1 MLRFLLV
8 LVCLLPGISAAAD
21 SLLIKNIRLIAMT
34 GPEAEVL
41 PGHSVWIGQGV
52 IRGIGPDS
60 QFSAV
65 PGAEVIDGQGQ
76 YLLPGLIDVHVHV
89 WDKAELPAYLAYG
102 VTAVRNASGMPFH
115 LDYARAISAGE
126 LTGPFLLTTGPIL
139 NSPGPNQ
146 QANHKLVITAD
157 EAVAAVRDQYQQ
169 GFRHIKVY
177 SNLSRAAYEAILAE
191 AAELGMTVMGH
202 SPEGLRDEG
211 IPTEKPF
218 NIAFEE
224 ILDDGL
230 VTLEHMETIV
240 WHGLYDALD
249 EDRLRALAREIAA
262 QGNAVTPTLL
272 AHHNLAEVAR
282 TQGAYLQRPGTEML
296 NPFIAALEQPL
307 YDFWSSQPVGS
318 RHEQDVFYQQATRMM
333 QEEGVMLLAGSDAGI
348 FTNIP
353 GESLLDE
360 LDLMV
365 AGGLTPFQAIQTAT
379 ANAGWRLPLEGRGV
393 IRAGHPAD
401 LILVE
406 NNPLDDVRALR
417 TLSGVVAQGH
427 WYDRDGLAE
436 LRAQASQTSVER
448 TQTQL
453 MEGLASQ
460 GTTLE

>member
-34 GPEAEVL
+34 GPEPEVL
-41 PGHSVWIGQGV
+41 PGYSVRIEQGV
-52 IRGIGPDS
+52 IREVGPVS
-60 QFSAV
+60 QVSAGA
-65 PGAEVIDGQGQ
+65 GAEVLDGQGQ

-427 WYDRDGLAE
+427 WYDRDGLAD
-436 LRAQASQTSVER
+436 LRAQATQTSVER

-453 MEGLASQ
+453 MEGLAAQ